1 MNKTWEGT
9 LKNKHSFPQ
18 VLRLDKGFPC
28 YHAAHEIRLAWR
40 LSAQPRTLSFV
51 YER

>member
-1 MNKTWEGT
+1 VNNTWEGR
-9 LKNKHSFPQ
+9 LKDKHSFSE

-40 LSAQPRTLSFV
+40 LSAQPGTLSCV